1 MLLSWWGIGS
11 LAAGTLALAFL
22 PAAIMD
28 RAEGTWVDK
37 LWLLSPMWAACCL
50 IGLITGIRGCQFQ
63 AKATRLQRATAF
75 AGTLLSLFV
84 FMAFTVIVTVMSG

>member
-1 MLLSWWGIGS
+1 MLLGWWGIVS

-28 RAEGTWVDK
+28 RADGTWIDK
-37 LWLLSPMWAACCL
+37 LWNLSFLWASCCL

-63 AKATRLQRATAF
+63 KKATNVQRTTAF